1 MMEYACIDIGGTA
14 IKYGVLNEK
23 AEIQFSSSMPTLAQR
38 GPSVWMLDVVR
49 VVEEMKEKYDIRGIA
64 VSSTAMID
72 SEKGTVVFSLP
83 QVPDYTGFDVKGF
96 LESHCKLPCEVEND
110 VNSMVL
116 AESISG
122 AGKGYPS
129 VLGLA
134 VGTGIGGGFT
144 IDGKLYHGASFS
156 ACEVGYIKV
165 GDSDLEHTGS
175 TTALCR
181 RVEKAKGAEH
191 GSWNGRRIF
200 EEADAGDEIC
210 RRELEF
216 MADSIARGLGS
227 LSYILNPAAIV
238 LGGGVMEQ
246 KSLFNRVKELY
257 PQYVKPV
264 LAEKTAI
271 LPACYGNE
279 AGMIGAFHHFM
290 NKHGMW
296 KKIFY

>member
-1 MMEYACIDIGGTA
+1 MSDYACIDIGGTA

-23 AEIQFSSSMPTLAQR
+23 AEIQFSSSMPTGAGR
-38 GPSVWMLDVVR
+38 GPSVWMMDVVR
-49 VVEEMKEKYDIRGIA
+49 VVEEMKKNYDIRGIA
-64 VSSTAMID
+64 VSSTAMINSD
-72 SEKGTVVFSLP
+72 NGTVVFSLP

-96 LESHCKLPCEVEND
+96 LEGHCNLPCEVEND

-144 IDGKLYHGASFS
+144 VNGKLHHGATFS
-156 ACEVGYIKV
+156 ACEVGYVKV
-165 GDSDLEHTGS
+165 GNSDLENTGS

-181 RVEKAKGAEH
+181 RVEKAKGDAA
-191 GSWNGRRIF
+191 GSWNGLMVFR
-200 EEADAGDEIC
+200 EASKGDEVC
-210 RRELEF
+210 KREIEF
-216 MADSIARGLGS
+216 MADSIAQGLGT

-246 KSLFNRVKELY
+246 KSLFDRVRELY
-257 PQYVKPV
+257 PSYVKPV
-264 LAEKTAI
+264 LAENTAV
-271 LPACYGNE
+271 LPARYGNE
-279 AGMIGAFHHFM
+279 AGMIGAFYHFM
-290 NKHGMW
+290 SKHC
-296 KKIFY
+296 

>member
-1 MMEYACIDIGGTA
+1 MSDYACIDIGGTA

-23 AEIQFSSSMPTLAQR
+23 AEIQFSSSMPTGAGR
-38 GPSVWMLDVVR
+38 GPSVWMMDVVR
-49 VVEEMKEKYDIRGIA
+49 VVEEMKKNYDIRGIA
-64 VSSTAMID
+64 VSSTAMINSD
-72 SEKGTVVFSLP
+72 NGTVVFSLP

-96 LESHCKLPCEVEND
+96 LESHCNLPCEVEND

-144 IDGKLYHGASFS
+144 VNGKLHHGATFS
-156 ACEVGYIKV
+156 ACEVGYVKV
-165 GDSDLEHTGS
+165 GNSDLENTGS

-181 RVEKAKGAEH
+181 RVEKAKGDAA
-191 GSWNGRRIF
+191 GSWNGLMVFR
-200 EEADAGDEIC
+200 EASKGDEVC
-210 RRELEF
+210 KREIEF
-216 MADSIARGLGS
+216 MADSIAQGLGT

-246 KSLFNRVKELY
+246 KSLFDRVRELY
-257 PQYVKPV
+257 PSYVKPV
-264 LAEKTAI
+264 LAENTAV
-271 LPACYGNE
+271 LPARYGNE
-279 AGMIGAFHHFM
+279 AGMIGAFYHFM
-290 NKHGMW
+290 SKHC
-296 KKIFY
+296 

>member
-1 MMEYACIDIGGTA
+1 MSDYACTDIGGTA

-23 AEIQFSSSMPTLAQR
+23 AEIQFSSSMPTGAGR
-38 GPSVWMLDVVR
+38 GPSVWMMDVVR
-49 VVEEMKEKYDIRGIA
+49 VVEEMKKNYDIRGIA
-64 VSSTAMID
+64 VSSTAMINSD
-72 SEKGTVVFSLP
+72 NGTVVFSLP

-96 LESHCKLPCEVEND
+96 LESHCNLPCEVEND

-144 IDGKLYHGASFS
+144 VNGKLHHGATFS
-156 ACEVGYIKV
+156 ACEVGYVKV
-165 GDSDLEHTGS
+165 GNSDLENTGS

-181 RVEKAKGAEH
+181 RVEKAKGDAA
-191 GSWNGRRIF
+191 GSWNGLMVFR
-200 EEADAGDEIC
+200 EASKGDEVC
-210 RRELEF
+210 KREIEF
-216 MADSIARGLGS
+216 MADSIAQGLGT

-246 KSLFNRVKELY
+246 KSLFDRVRELY
-257 PQYVKPV
+257 PSYVKPV
-264 LAEKTAI
+264 LAENTAV
-271 LPACYGNE
+271 LPARYGNE
-279 AGMIGAFHHFM
+279 AGMIGAFYHFM
-290 NKHGMW
+290 SKHC
-296 KKIFY
+296 

>member
-1 MMEYACIDIGGTA
+1 MSDYACIDIGGTA

-23 AEIQFSSSMPTLAQR
+23 AEIQFSSSMPTGAGR
-38 GPSVWMLDVVR
+38 GPSVWMMDVVR
-49 VVEEMKEKYDIRGIA
+49 VVEEMKKNYDIRGIA
-64 VSSTAMID
+64 VSSTAMINSD
-72 SEKGTVVFSLP
+72 NGTVVFSLP

-96 LESHCKLPCEVEND
+96 LESHCNLPCEVEND

-144 IDGKLYHGASFS
+144 VNGKLHHGATFS
-156 ACEVGYIKV
+156 ACEVGYVKV
-165 GDSDLEHTGS
+165 RNSDLENTGS

-181 RVEKAKGAEH
+181 RVEKAKGDAA
-191 GSWNGRRIF
+191 GSWNGLMVFR
-200 EEADAGDEIC
+200 EASKGDEVC
-210 RRELEF
+210 KREIEF
-216 MADSIARGLGS
+216 MADSIAQGLGT

-246 KSLFNRVKELY
+246 KSLFDRVRELY
-257 PQYVKPV
+257 PSYVKPV
-264 LAEKTAI
+264 LAENTAV
-271 LPACYGNE
+271 LPARYGNE
-279 AGMIGAFHHFM
+279 AGMIGAFYHFM
-290 NKHGMW
+290 SKHC
-296 KKIFY
+296 